1 MYIWA
6 PKKNFKQTMSKN
18 LLVPTDFSKVADCA
32 VNHATAVAKTIDGK
46 INLLHVV
53 SKKDHMDEALLKMKL
68 LTERLAKENPNVSYT
83 PIIRVGNIFD
93 DIAEVAEELK
103 AELII
108 MGTHG
113 MKGMQFITGSRAL
126 KVVTSS
132 ATPFIIV
139 QERGIKDSGYDDIVV
154 PLDMSKETKQKLAV
168 VAIMAQYFKSRVH
181 LIIPKESDEFIKNQ
195 ITRNLNY
202 AKQFFSEKKIEYT
215 ATVSDEDSGDFDDG
229 IIRHASAINAD
240 LIAIMNLSANSLV
253 AAFGSSYVQHIITNE
268 AQIPALVINPIST
281 SVMGS
286 VLFS

>member
-1 MYIWA
+1 
-6 PKKNFKQTMSKN
+6 MSKN

-68 LTERLAKENPNVSYT
+68 LTGRLVKENPGATYN

-93 DIAEVAEELK
+93 DIAEVAEELQ

-168 VAIMAQYFKSRVH
+168 VGIMAQYFKSRVH

-202 AKQFFSEKKIEYT
+202 AKQFFSEKQIEYT
-215 ATVSDEDSGDFDDG
+215 ATVSEEDSGDFDDG

-281 SVMGS
+281 SIMGS

>member
-1 MYIWA
+1 
-6 PKKNFKQTMSKN
+6 MSKN

-32 VNHATAVAKTIDGK
+32 VNHATAVAKTINGK

>member
-1 MYIWA
+1 
-6 PKKNFKQTMSKN
+6 MSKN

-32 VNHATAVAKTIDGK
+32 VNHASAVAKTIAGK
-46 INLLHVV
+46 VNLLHVI

-68 LTERLAKENPNVSYT
+68 LTERLAKENPGITYN
-83 PIIRVGNIFD
+83 PMIRVGNIFD

-113 MKGMQFITGSRAL
+113 MKGMQFIIGSRAL

-168 VAIMAQYFKSRVH
+168 VAIMAHYFKSRVH
-181 LIIPKESDEFIKNQ
+181 LIIPKENDEFIQNQ

-215 ATVSDEDSGDFDDG
+215 ATVSNEDSGDFDDG

>member
-1 MYIWA
+1 
-6 PKKNFKQTMSKN
+6 MSKN

-32 VNHATAVAKTIDGK
+32 VNHASAVAKTIDGK
-46 INLLHVV
+46 VNLLHVI
-53 SKKDHMDEALLKMKL
+53 SKKDHMDEALLKMKI
-68 LTERLAKENPNVSYT
+68 LTERLAKENPGTSYN

-113 MKGMQFITGSRAL
+113 MRGMQFITGSRAL

-202 AKQFFSEKKIEYT
+202 AKQFFSEKNIEFT

>member
-1 MYIWA
+1 
-6 PKKNFKQTMSKN
+6 MSKN

-46 INLLHVV
+46 INLLHVI
-53 SKKDHMDEALLKMKL
+53 SKKEHMDEAMLKMKF
-68 LTERLAKENPNVSYT
+68 LTERLAKENPGISYN

-113 MKGMQFITGSRAL
+113 MRGMQFITGSRAL

-181 LIIPKESDEFIKNQ
+181 LIIPKESDEFIQNQ

-229 IIRHASAINAD
+229 IIRHAGAINAD

>member
-6 PKKNFKQTMSKN
+6 PKKNCKQTMSKN

-68 LTERLAKENPNVSYT
+68 LTERLAKENPSVSYT

>member
-1 MYIWA
+1 
-6 PKKNFKQTMSKN
+6 MSKN

-68 LTERLAKENPNVSYT
+68 LTERLVKENPNVSYT